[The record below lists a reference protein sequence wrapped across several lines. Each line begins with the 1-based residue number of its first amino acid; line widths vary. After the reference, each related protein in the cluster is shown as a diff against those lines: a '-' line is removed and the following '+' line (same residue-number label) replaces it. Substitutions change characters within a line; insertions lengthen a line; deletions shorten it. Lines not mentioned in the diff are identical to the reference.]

1 MRAWREG
8 MRRVNRAPAVLLGV
22 WALTLLVS
30 LPLTAVVRGML
41 AQHLGSSLAADTAA
55 SGVNYDWMQEFSD
68 QATGL
73 GVTFKPTIIGFGAVL
88 DNLSA
93 FMDDIERPVVIVGA
107 ASFYILLWIFVA
119 GGVIDRYA
127 RDRATRAHGFFATS
141 GVFFFRFLRLAAVQW
156 IVYAFLFGWM
166 HPWLFDRL
174 YPRMTHET
182 SVERTAFVAR
192 VALYLVF
199 GVLIAAATMIFDY
212 AKVRAVVE
220 DRRSMIGAITGALGF
235 IRRNCGAA
243 VSEVS
248 WTAHVPRTFA
258 RTGAIGNFFFIAQWF
273 PKIGVLQDEGWNCH
287 QFHPGTE
294 FFSDYGVYDVS
305 LTVPSGWP
313 LGATGVQRDRVENND
328 RTTTHRYYQED
339 VHDFAWTTSPDYLER
354 DARFEHPVLP
364 AVDMRL
370 LLQPEH
376 AGQAERH
383 FNATRTTLK
392 YYGEWYGAYP
402 YGHITII
409 DPAYQS
415 GAGGMEYPTI
425 FTAGT
430 RWLAP
435 PHVTTPEGVTVHE
448 AGHQF
453 WYGIVGN
460 NEFEDAWMDEGFN
473 TFSTA
478 RAVAE
483 VYDPNYL
490 ALRYFGGFIPWVF
503 RDIALGRE
511 TEGNRLA
518 GYRRDAKSDAQST
531 PTYRYFPATGGSITY
546 NKTALFQNRLAHAGY
561 VARPEPTW
569 PDSPAADAI

>member
-127 RDRATRAHGFFATS
+127 RDRATRAQGFFASS

-243 VSEVS
+243 VSLFL
-248 WTAHVPRTFA
+248 ANFA
-258 RTGAIGNFFFIAQWF
+258 LFVIVAGLYALVAPGAGRTGASMWIGFA
-273 PKIGVLQDEGWNCH
+273 IGQLYVIG
-287 QFHPGTE
+287 
-294 FFSDYGVYDVS
+294 
-305 LTVPSGWP
+305 
-313 LGATGVQRDRVENND
+313 
-328 RTTTHRYYQED
+328 
-339 VHDFAWTTSPDYLER
+339 
-354 DARFEHPVLP
+354 
-364 AVDMRL
+364 RL
-370 LLQPEH
+370 WVKL
-376 AGQAERH
+376 
-383 FNATRTTLK
+383 
-392 YYGEWYGAYP
+392 
-402 YGHITII
+402 
-409 DPAYQS
+409 
-415 GAGGMEYPTI
+415 
-425 FTAGT
+425 
-430 RWLAP
+430 
-435 PHVTTPEGVTVHE
+435 V
-448 AGHQF
+448 F
-453 WYGIVGN
+453 WAS
-460 NEFEDAWMDEGFN
+460 E
-473 TFSTA
+473 
-478 RAVAE
+478 
-483 VYDPNYL
+483 
-490 ALRYFGGFIPWVF
+490 
-503 RDIALGRE
+503 
-511 TEGNRLA
+511 
-518 GYRRDAKSDAQST
+518 
-531 PTYRYFPATGGSITY
+531 
-546 NKTALFQNRLAHAGY
+546 TALFQNRLAHAGY

>member
-1 MRAWREG
+1 MRACREG

-127 RDRATRAHGFFATS
+127 RDRATRAQGFFASS

-243 VSEVS
+243 VSLFL
-248 WTAHVPRTFA
+248 ANFA
-258 RTGAIGNFFFIAQWF
+258 LFVIVAGLYALVAPGAGRTGASMWIGFA
-273 PKIGVLQDEGWNCH
+273 IGQLYVIG
-287 QFHPGTE
+287 
-294 FFSDYGVYDVS
+294 
-305 LTVPSGWP
+305 
-313 LGATGVQRDRVENND
+313 
-328 RTTTHRYYQED
+328 
-339 VHDFAWTTSPDYLER
+339 
-354 DARFEHPVLP
+354 
-364 AVDMRL
+364 RL
-370 LLQPEH
+370 WVKL
-376 AGQAERH
+376 
-383 FNATRTTLK
+383 
-392 YYGEWYGAYP
+392 
-402 YGHITII
+402 
-409 DPAYQS
+409 
-415 GAGGMEYPTI
+415 
-425 FTAGT
+425 
-430 RWLAP
+430 
-435 PHVTTPEGVTVHE
+435 V
-448 AGHQF
+448 F
-453 WYGIVGN
+453 WAS
-460 NEFEDAWMDEGFN
+460 E
-473 TFSTA
+473 
-478 RAVAE
+478 
-483 VYDPNYL
+483 
-490 ALRYFGGFIPWVF
+490 
-503 RDIALGRE
+503 
-511 TEGNRLA
+511 
-518 GYRRDAKSDAQST
+518 
-531 PTYRYFPATGGSITY
+531 
-546 NKTALFQNRLAHAGY
+546 TALFQNRLAHAGY